1 MSEINY
7 FWLRVKELI
16 LISPEDFQIVPLRS
30 LIDMKNRMVMTRAPL
45 RISFVGG
52 GTDIPFY
59 YKKSGYGAVTSAAI
73 DKFIYVAV
81 NKKFDDKIRVSYS
94 RTEIA
99 NSLDEIL
106 HPSVRESLRLLDL
119 TKGIEIVS
127 ISDVPSQGT
136 GLGSSSTFLVALLHA
151 LHSYKGEFVDA
162 EQLAKEAIQI
172 ERNVLREAGGKQDQY
187 MAAYGNI
194 DLLKFYS
201 NERVDVLPLLINEEK
216 MKRVEESLLLL
227 FLGRER
233 SSPRIIE
240 DQGVSVDKQRTT
252 YDEFT
257 KMAEDSCK
265 HISNGD
271 IPELGHLVMKYWN
284 LKRALSSRI
293 SDERIDEAILRALEL
308 GAFGGQVI
316 GAGGGGFLMLVA
328 DPRIHDRIA
337 NSLDLKRLDF
347 RFQFGGSRLVFVGD

>member
-1 MSEINY
+1 
-7 FWLRVKELI
+7 
-16 LISPEDFQIVPLRS
+16 
-30 LIDMKNRMVMTRAPL
+30 MKNRMVMTRAPL

-94 RTEIA
+94 RTEITD
-99 NSLDEIL
+99 SLDKII
-106 HPSVRESLRLLDL
+106 HPSVRESLRLLEL
-119 TKGIEIVS
+119 PKGIEIVS

-151 LHSYKGEFVDA
+151 LHSFKGEFVNA
-162 EQLAKEAIQI
+162 EQLAREAVHV
-172 ERNVLREAGGKQDQY
+172 ERNILREAGGKQDQY
-187 MAAYGNI
+187 MAAYGSI
-194 DLLKFYS
+194 DLMKFYGD
-201 NERVDVLPLLINEEK
+201 ERVDVQPLVINEEK
-216 MKRVEESLLLL
+216 MKRLEESLLLL
-227 FLGRER
+227 YLERER
-233 SSPRIIE
+233 SSSSIIE
-240 DQGVSVDKQRTT
+240 DQGVSANDQMAT

-265 HISNGD
+265 YIVDGD
-271 IPELGHLVMKYWN
+271 VPGLGSLVIKYWN
-284 LKRALSSRI
+284 LKRTLSGRI
-293 SDERIDEAILRALEL
+293 SDERIDDTILRALEM

-328 DPRIHDRIA
+328 DPQVHQKIA
-337 NSLDLKRLDF
+337 NSLGLKKLDF
-347 RFQFGGSRLVFVGD
+347 RFQFGGSRVIFVGD

>member
-1 MSEINY
+1 
-7 FWLRVKELI
+7 
-16 LISPEDFQIVPLRS
+16 
-30 LIDMKNRMVMTRAPL
+30 MKNRMVMARAPL

-59 YKKSGYGAVTSAAI
+59 YENSGYGAVTSAAI

-94 RTEIA
+94 RTEIT
-99 NSLDEIL
+99 NNLDEIL
-106 HPSVRESLRLLDL
+106 HPSVRESLRLLEL

-151 LHSYKGEFVDA
+151 LHSFKGEFVNA
-162 EQLAKEAIQI
+162 EQLAREAVHV
-172 ERNVLREAGGKQDQY
+172 ERNILREAGGKQDQY
-187 MAAYGNI
+187 MAAYGSI
-194 DLLKFYS
+194 DLMKFYGD
-201 NERVDVLPLLINEEK
+201 ERVDVQPLVINEEK
-216 MKRVEESLLLL
+216 MKRLEESLLLL
-227 FLGRER
+227 YLERER
-233 SSPRIIE
+233 SSSSIIK
-240 DQGVSVDKQRTT
+240 DQGVSANDQMAT

-265 HISNGD
+265 YIVDGD
-271 IPELGHLVMKYWN
+271 VPELGSLVMKYWN
-284 LKRALSSRI
+284 LKRTLSGRI
-293 SDERIDEAILRALEL
+293 SDERIDDTILRALEM

-328 DPRIHDRIA
+328 DPQVHQKIA
-337 NSLDLKRLDF
+337 NSLGLKKLDF
-347 RFQFGGSRLVFVGD
+347 RFQFGGSRVIFVGD

>member
-1 MSEINY
+1 
-7 FWLRVKELI
+7 
-16 LISPEDFQIVPLRS
+16 
-30 LIDMKNRMVMTRAPL
+30 MKNRMVMARAPL

-59 YKKSGYGAVTSAAI
+59 YKKGSYGAVVSAAI

-94 RTEIA
+94 RTEITD
-99 NSLDEIL
+99 SLEEIS
-106 HPSVRESLRLLDL
+106 HPSVRESLRLLEL
-119 TKGIEIVS
+119 TNGIEIVS

-151 LHSYKGEFVDA
+151 LHSYKGEFVGA
-162 EQLAKEAIQI
+162 EQLAREAVHI
-172 ERNVLREAGGKQDQY
+172 ERNILREAGGKQDQY

-194 DLLKFYS
+194 DLMKFYGD
-201 NERVDVLPLLINEEK
+201 ERVDILPLSINEEK

-227 FLGRER
+227 YLERER
-233 SSPRIIE
+233 SSSSIID
-240 DQGVSVDKQRTT
+240 DQGVSADSQRAT

-265 HISNGD
+265 YMVDGD
-271 IPELGHLVMKYWN
+271 VPELGSLVMKYWN
-284 LKRALSSRI
+284 LKKTLSGRI
-293 SDERIDEAILRALEL
+293 SDKHIDDAILRALEL

-328 DPRIHDRIA
+328 DPNTHHKIA
-337 NSLDLKRLDF
+337 SSLGLKKLDF
-347 RFQFGGSRLVFVGD
+347 RFQFGGSRLIFVGD

>member
-1 MSEINY
+1 
-7 FWLRVKELI
+7 
-16 LISPEDFQIVPLRS
+16 
-30 LIDMKNRMVMTRAPL
+30 MKNRMVMTRAPL

-94 RTEIA
+94 RTEITD
-99 NSLDEIL
+99 SIDKIL
-106 HPSVRESLRLLDL
+106 HPSVRESLRLLEL

-151 LHSYKGEFVDA
+151 LHSFKGEFVNA
-162 EQLAKEAIQI
+162 EQLAREAVHV
-172 ERNVLREAGGKQDQY
+172 ERNILREAGGKQDQY

-194 DLLKFYS
+194 DLMKFYS
-201 NERVDVLPLLINEEK
+201 DERVDVQPLIINEEK
-216 MKRVEESLLLL
+216 MKRLEESLLLL
-227 FLGRER
+227 YLERGR
-233 SSPRIIE
+233 SSSSIIE
-240 DQGVSVDKQRTT
+240 DQGVSADDQRAT

-257 KMAEDSCK
+257 KMAEDSCEYMVG
-265 HISNGD
+265 GD
-271 IPELGHLVMKYWN
+271 VPELGSLVMKYWN
-284 LKRALSSRI
+284 LKKALSGRI
-293 SDERIDEAILRALEL
+293 SDERIDDTILRALEM

-328 DPRIHDRIA
+328 NPQIHQKIA
-337 NSLDLKRLDF
+337 NSLGLKKLDF
-347 RFQFGGSRLVFVGD
+347 RFQFGGSRVIFVGD

>member
-1 MSEINY
+1 
-7 FWLRVKELI
+7 
-16 LISPEDFQIVPLRS
+16 
-30 LIDMKNRMVMTRAPL
+30 MKNRMVMTRAPL

-94 RTEIA
+94 RTEITD
-99 NSLDEIL
+99 SLDKII
-106 HPSVRESLRLLDL
+106 HPSVRESLRLLEL
-119 TKGIEIVS
+119 PKGIEIVS

-151 LHSYKGEFVDA
+151 LHSFKGEFVNA
-162 EQLAKEAIQI
+162 EQLAREAVHV
-172 ERNVLREAGGKQDQY
+172 ERNILKEAGGKQDQY

-194 DLLKFYS
+194 DLMKFYS
-201 NERVDVLPLLINEEK
+201 DERVDILPLLINEEK
-216 MKRVEESLLLL
+216 MKRLEESLLLL
-227 FLGRER
+227 YLERER
-233 SSPRIIE
+233 SSSSIIE
-240 DQGVSVDKQRTT
+240 DQRVSANDQRAT

-265 HISNGD
+265 YMVDGNV
-271 IPELGHLVMKYWN
+271 PELGSLVMKYWN
-284 LKRALSSRI
+284 LKKALSGRI
-293 SDERIDEAILRALEL
+293 SDERIDDAIFRALEM

-328 DPRIHDRIA
+328 DPQIHQKIA
-337 NSLDLKRLDF
+337 NSLGLKKLDF
-347 RFQFGGSRLVFVGD
+347 RFQFGGSRVIFVGD

>member
-1 MSEINY
+1 
-7 FWLRVKELI
+7 
-16 LISPEDFQIVPLRS
+16 
-30 LIDMKNRMVMTRAPL
+30 MKNRMVMTRAPL

-59 YKKSGYGAVTSAAI
+59 YKKSGYGAVTSATI

-94 RTEIA
+94 RTEITD
-99 NSLDEIL
+99 SIDKIL
-106 HPSVRESLRLLDL
+106 HPSVRESLRLLEL

-151 LHSYKGEFVDA
+151 LHSFKGEFVNA
-162 EQLAKEAIQI
+162 EQLAREAVHV
-172 ERNVLREAGGKQDQY
+172 ERNILREAGGKQDQY

-194 DLLKFYS
+194 DLMKFYS
-201 NERVDVLPLLINEEK
+201 DERVDVQPLIINEEK
-216 MKRVEESLLLL
+216 MKRLEESLLLL
-227 FLGRER
+227 YLERGR
-233 SSPRIIE
+233 SSSSIIE
-240 DQGVSVDKQRTT
+240 DQGVSADDQRAT

-257 KMAEDSCK
+257 KMAEDSCEYMVD
-265 HISNGD
+265 GD
-271 IPELGHLVMKYWN
+271 VPELGSLVMKYWN
-284 LKRALSSRI
+284 LKKALSGRI
-293 SDERIDEAILRALEL
+293 SDERIDDTILRALEM

-328 DPRIHDRIA
+328 NPQIHQKIA
-337 NSLDLKRLDF
+337 NSLGLKKLDF
-347 RFQFGGSRLVFVGD
+347 RFQFGGSRVIFLGD

>member
-1 MSEINY
+1 
-7 FWLRVKELI
+7 
-16 LISPEDFQIVPLRS
+16 
-30 LIDMKNRMVMTRAPL
+30 MKNRMVMARAPL
-45 RISFVGG
+45 RITFLGG

-59 YKKSGYGAVTSAAI
+59 YKKSGYGAVVSAAI

-94 RTEIA
+94 RTEIV

-106 HPSVRESLRLLDL
+106 HPSVRETLRFLDL

-136 GLGSSSTFLVALLHA
+136 GLGSSSTFIVALLHA
-151 LHSYKGEFVDA
+151 LHSYKGEFVDP
-162 EQLAKEAIQI
+162 EQLAKEAIHI

-194 DLLKFYS
+194 DLLKFYGD
-201 NERVDVLPLLINEEK
+201 ERVDILPLMTNQEN
-216 MKRVEESLLLL
+216 MKKIEESLLLL
-227 FLGRER
+227 YLDRER
-233 SSPRIIE
+233 SSSRIIE
-240 DQGVSVDKQRTT
+240 DQGISADKQRET

-257 KMAEDSCK
+257 RMAEDSCK
-265 HISNGD
+265 YMADGD
-271 IPELGHLVMKYWN
+271 VLGLGHLVMNYWN
-284 LKRALSSRI
+284 LKKALSDKI
-293 SDERIDEAILRALEL
+293 SDELIDRTISRSLEL

-328 DPRIHDRIA
+328 DPRMHNRIT
-337 NSLDLKRLDF
+337 NTLGLKKLDF
-347 RFQFGGSRLVFVGD
+347 RFQFGGSRLIFVGD

>member
-1 MSEINY
+1 M
-7 FWLRVKELI
+7 
-16 LISPEDFQIVPLRS
+16 VPSICLV
-30 LIDMKNRMVMTRAPL
+30 DMKNRMVMARAPL

-73 DKFIYVAV
+73 DKYIYVAV

-94 RTEIA
+94 RTEITD
-99 NSLDEIL
+99 SIDEIS

-162 EQLAKEAIQI
+162 EQLAKEAVHI
-172 ERNVLREAGGKQDQY
+172 ERNVLREAGGMQDQY

-194 DLLKFYS
+194 DLMKFYGDD
-201 NERVDVLPLLINEEK
+201 RVDILPLSIKEEK
-216 MKRVEESLLLL
+216 MKRIEESLLLL
-227 FLGRER
+227 YLERER
-233 SSPRIIE
+233 SSSSIIE
-240 DQGVSVDKQRTT
+240 DQGTTADNQRAT

-257 KMAEDSCK
+257 KMAEDSCQYMVK
-265 HISNGD
+265 GD
-271 IPELGHLVMKYWN
+271 VPELGRLVMKYWN
-284 LKRALSSRI
+284 SKKALSGKI
-293 SDERIDEAILRALEL
+293 SDKRIDDAILRSMDI

-316 GAGGGGFLMLVA
+316 GAGGGGFLMLIA
-328 DPRIHDRIA
+328 DPQIHQKIA
-337 NSLDLKRLDF
+337 SSLGLKKLDF
-347 RFQFGGSRLVFVGD
+347 RFQFGGSRLIFVGD

>member
-1 MSEINY
+1 
-7 FWLRVKELI
+7 
-16 LISPEDFQIVPLRS
+16 
-30 LIDMKNRMVMTRAPL
+30 MKNRMVMARAPL

-59 YKKSGYGAVTSAAI
+59 YENSGYGAVTSAAI

-94 RTEIA
+94 RTEIT
-99 NSLDEIL
+99 NNLDEIL
-106 HPSVRESLRLLDL
+106 HPSVRESLRLLEL

-151 LHSYKGEFVDA
+151 LHSFKGEFVNA
-162 EQLAKEAIQI
+162 EQLAREAVHV
-172 ERNVLREAGGKQDQY
+172 ERNILKEAGGKQDQY

-194 DLLKFYS
+194 DLMKFYS
-201 NERVDVLPLLINEEK
+201 DERVDILPLLINEEK
-216 MKRVEESLLLL
+216 MKRLEESLLLL
-227 FLGRER
+227 YLERER
-233 SSPRIIE
+233 SSSSIIE
-240 DQGVSVDKQRTT
+240 DQRVSANDQRAT

-265 HISNGD
+265 YMVDGNV
-271 IPELGHLVMKYWN
+271 PELGSLVMKYWN
-284 LKRALSSRI
+284 LKKALSGRI
-293 SDERIDEAILRALEL
+293 SDERIDDAIFRALEM

-328 DPRIHDRIA
+328 DPQIHQKIA
-337 NSLDLKRLDF
+337 NSLGLKKLDF
-347 RFQFGGSRLVFVGD
+347 RFQFGGSRVIFVGD

>member
-1 MSEINY
+1 
-7 FWLRVKELI
+7 
-16 LISPEDFQIVPLRS
+16 
-30 LIDMKNRMVMTRAPL
+30 MKNRMVMARAPL

-94 RTEIA
+94 RTEIV

-162 EQLAKEAIQI
+162 ERLAKEAIYI
-172 ERNVLREAGGKQDQY
+172 ERKVLREAGGKQDQY

-194 DLLKFYS
+194 DLLKFFGD
-201 NERVDVLPLLINEEK
+201 ERVDVLPLLTNEEK
-216 MKRVEESLLLL
+216 MKRIEDSLLLL
-227 FLGRER
+227 YLEKER
-233 SSPRIIE
+233 SSSSIIE
-240 DQGVSVDKQRTT
+240 DQGVSVDRQRET
-252 YDEFT
+252 YDAFT
-257 KMAEDSCK
+257 KMAEDSCTYITDGN
-265 HISNGD
+265 IS
-271 IPELGHLVMKYWN
+271 ELGHLVMKYWN
-284 LKRALSSRI
+284 LKRALSGRI
-293 SDERIDEAILRALEL
+293 SDGHIDSVILRALEL

-316 GAGGGGFLMLVA
+316 GAGGGGFLMLIA
-328 DPRIHDRIA
+328 DPQIHKKIA
-337 NSLDLKRLDF
+337 NSLGLKRLDF
-347 RFQFGGSRLVFVGD
+347 RFQFGGSRLIFVGD